1 MHLFYREKI
10 KDGKCIVRI
19 LCFKFKRKG
28 ASKGRSVRAPNV
40 MHCGRYSYAASPIK
54 VVNPEETI
62 IGHFVSIG
70 TNVQLGH
77 GVHPLNFLSTSPFF
91 YLDWLKF
98 KTNDMPSYPQF
109 DNPVK
114 KIVIDHDVWIGD
126 NVFIKNGV
134 HVGTGAVI
142 GSNAVVTSDV
152 PPYAIVAGVPA
163 KILRYRF
170 DNKTIQRLLTS
181 QWWLLEDDIIRQIP
195 FDDITKALAFLEKQ
209 THLSYS

>member
-1 MHLFYREKI
+1 
-10 KDGKCIVRI
+10 
-19 LCFKFKRKG
+19 
-28 ASKGRSVRAPNV
+28 
-40 MHCGRYSYAASPIK
+40 MHCGRCRYAASPIK

-62 IGHFVSIG
+62 IGHVVSIG
-70 TNVQLGH
+70 TNVQLGY
-77 GVHPLNFLSTSPFF
+77 GVHPLNFLLTSPFF
-91 YLDWLKF
+91 YLDGLKF
-98 KTNDMPSYPQF
+98 KTNDMPSSPQF

-142 GSNAVVTSDV
+142 GSHAVVTSDV

-163 KILRYRF
+163 KMLRYRF
-170 DNKTIQRLLTS
+170 DNKTIQRLLPS
-181 QWWLLEDDIIRQIP
+181 QGWLLEDDIIRQIP